1 MKKKSVLKVY
11 VAIIEE
17 VNIKSFL
24 FYFILHIDLDY
35 RYIK

>member
-1 MKKKSVLKVY
+1 MMWKKIFVLKVY

-35 RYIK
+35 R